1 MNSNSVSLPGVRSPR
16 INIALRRRKETSN
29 RFSGF
34 QRAFTLL
41 ELLAVIGTLT
51 LLGTIF
57 ATGLARTKP
66 YSKST
71 ECINGLRQLSLAWRQ
86 YSEDNRDVLLTCE
99 TLTGRVRWVAG
110 SLDFSSAS
118 GNWDPSIS
126 INTSPLFPYC
136 GGNVSIFRCPADGS
150 LVVSNSIKVP
160 RVRSRS
166 MRQVFGADAWLDKN
180 FNSTQRIWRTY
191 SSFPAIMQP
200 AHTFLFLD
208 VHPDSLNDGA
218 FASACT
224 GNQPTDPPTSSSIID
239 FPANYHNQGA
249 GLSFADGRAGIHRWI
264 GTKVGRAPITYT
276 GQITLNV
283 PAADSWVDMHWL
295 VQNTTVRY

>member
-1 MNSNSVSLPGVRSPR
+1 MRAPLINTLLQRGVRG
-16 INIALRRRKETSN
+16 RKASSN

-34 QRAFTLL
+34 RHAFTLL
-41 ELLAVIGTLT
+41 ELLAIITMLA
-51 LLGTIF
+51 LLSSVLV
-57 ATGLARTKP
+57 TGLARTKP

-71 ECINGLRQLSLAWRQ
+71 QCVNGLRQLTLAWRQ

-99 TLTGRVRWVAG
+99 SLAGRVRWVSG
-110 SLDFSSAS
+110 NLDFSSAS
-118 GNWDPSIS
+118 GNWDPSIY

-136 GGNVSIFRCPADGS
+136 AGNVAIFRCPADAS
-150 LVVSNSIKVP
+150 MVVSNGIKVL

-166 MRQVFGADAWLDKN
+166 MSQVFGVGAWLDKN

-191 SSFPAIMQP
+191 SSFSSIMQP
-200 AHTFLFLD
+200 THTFVFLD
-208 VHPDSLNDGA
+208 EHPDSLNDGA

-224 GNQPTDPPTSSSIID
+224 GNQPADPPSSSTIID

-249 GLSFADGRAGIHRWI
+249 GLSLADGHADIHRWT

-276 GQITLNV
+276 GQIALNV
-283 PAADSWVDMHWL
+283 SAGDSWVDMHWL
-295 VQNTTVRY
+295 AQNTTVRY